1 MATRLKQEDFI
12 RLPQEPKKTI
22 YRMLLVPEFLLR
34 LLMQMVKER
43 IRK

>member
-1 MATRLKQEDFI
+1 MATRLKQDFI

-34 LLMQMVKER
+34 LPGQMVKER